1 MAPRKTE
8 RLMNLFITLLVSR
21 QYLSKERIRE
31 AVEGYQGQNGQA
43 FDRMFER
50 DKDEL
55 RELGITVE
63 TGSNDKFF
71 EDEVGYR
78 IKRDEVELPDIDLT
92 REEAA
97 VVGLAAQVWEHAG
110 LASDS
115 TSALFKL
122 KAAGITVD
130 TSVLRMVEPRLSA
143 SEPSFDQMWE
153 AVSKRIPVT
162 FDYKRPG
169 AEVKTRSVQPWG
181 VISWHGRWY
190 VAGFDSD
197 RGEPRV
203 FRLSRV
209 HGDVVFA
216 GASGSYEI
224 PEGTDLRE
232 LAKSLHPA
240 PTLGAAVIR
249 LRHGRGQTLRRAAT
263 SSVQIDDKWD
273 EVQVEY
279 ASPWELASEVASYGT
294 DAIAIAPADVR
305 TEVIN
310 RLRAAAGVTEV
321 VS

>member
-21 QYLSKERIRE
+21 QYLAKERIRE
-31 AVEGYQGQNGQA
+31 AVEGYQGQNDQA

-78 IKRDEVELPDIDLT
+78 IKRDEVELADIDLT

-97 VVGLAAQVWEHAG
+97 VIGLAAQVWEHAG

-143 SEPSFDQMWE
+143 SEPSFDQMWD
-153 AVSKRIPVT
+153 AVSRRIPVN
-162 FDYKRPG
+162 FDYRRPG
-169 AEVKTRSVQPWG
+169 AELRTRSVQPWG

-190 VAGFDSD
+190 MAGFDTD

-203 FRLSRV
+203 FRLTRV
-209 HGDVVFA
+209 HSDVTFS
-216 GASGSYEI
+216 GKPGSYEI
-224 PEGTDLRE
+224 PEGTDLKE
-232 LAKSLHPA
+232 LAKSLYPA
-240 PTLGAAVIR
+240 PSLGAAVIR
-249 LRHGRGQTLRRAAT
+249 LRHDRGQTLRRMAT
-263 SSVQIDDKWD
+263 STNRIDDLWD
-273 EVQVEY
+273 ELQVEY
-279 ASPWELASEVASYGT
+279 ASPWELASEIASYGT
-294 DAIAIAPADVR
+294 DAVAISPANVR
-305 TEVIN
+305 EEVIN
-310 RLRAAAGVTEV
+310 RLRAAAGI
-321 VS
+321 SA

>member
-31 AVEGYQGQNGQA
+31 AVEGYQGQNAQA

-97 VVGLAAQVWEHAG
+97 VIGLASQVWEHAG

-153 AVSKRIPVT
+153 AVSQRIPVT

-169 AEVKTRSVQPWG
+169 AELRTRSVQPWG

-190 VAGFDSD
+190 MAGFDSD
-197 RGEPRV
+197 RQEPRV
-203 FRLSRV
+203 FRLTRV
-209 HGDVVFA
+209 HGDVTFD
-216 GASGSYEI
+216 GAPGSYEI
-224 PEGTDLRE
+224 PEGTDLRD
-232 LAKSLHPA
+232 LAKTLYPA
-240 PTLGAAVIR
+240 PTLGAAVVR
-249 LRHGRGQTLRRAAT
+249 LRHGRGQALRRLAT
-263 SSVQIDDKWD
+263 SSARIDDEWD
-273 EVQVEY
+273 EIKIEY
-279 ASPWELASEVASYGT
+279 ASPWELASEIASFGP
-294 DAIAIAPADVR
+294 DAIAVEPPEVR
-305 TEVIN
+305 AEVIN
-310 RLRAAAGVTEV
+310 RLRAAAGV
-321 VS
+321 SA